1 MADLTSLLRSNGH
14 VNQAFKNVE
23 PVCTIKCDDREM
35 LTMVTSSANCVNV
48 PFEIDPEDQLKVIFR
63 GCNAIDF
70 LGHTAPTDYRLQEWM
85 LYKPAYF
92 VRNIPPCKI
101 FKTHA
106 DAVLPNKTRVSDVG
120 YDLTI
125 VEKVKQ
131 LTTKT
136 TLYNTG
142 IKIKLVHGMYAEVV
156 PRSSLSKSGYMLANS
171 IGIIDNSYTGN
182 IMIALTKIDDDSP
195 DICLPFRCCQLIFR
209 HQVFV
214 DMIEV
219 DADFEATD
227 RAENGFGSTGC

>member
-1 MADLTSLLRSNGH
+1 MATLANIVRSNAS

-23 PVCTIKCDDREM
+23 PVCTIKCENEEM
-35 LTMVTSSANCVNV
+35 LSIVTSSAQV
-48 PFEIDPEDQLKVIFR
+48 PFEIDPEGGLTVSFK

-70 LGHTAPTDYRLQEWM
+70 LGHVAPTDYRLHEWL

-92 VRNIPPCKI
+92 VRNIPPCKVY
-101 FKTHA
+101 KTRD
-106 DAVLPNKTRVSDVG
+106 DAVVPNKTRVSDAG

-131 LTTKT
+131 LNKRT

-195 DICLPFRCCQLIFR
+195 DIQLPFRCCQMIFR

-214 DMIEV
+214 DMINVER
-219 DADFEATD
+219 DFEATD
-227 RAENGFGSTGC
+227 RAEKGFGSTG